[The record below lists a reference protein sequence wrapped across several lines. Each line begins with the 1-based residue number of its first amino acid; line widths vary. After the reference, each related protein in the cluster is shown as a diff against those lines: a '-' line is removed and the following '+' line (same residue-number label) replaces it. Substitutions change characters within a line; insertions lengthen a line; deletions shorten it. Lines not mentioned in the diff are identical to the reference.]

1 MRIIFGI
8 IIIVAILVGL
18 LYSPIGIPATY
29 TEDYTMVIT
38 PNVDLSKSF
47 KSSGTK
53 IINAPVNQY
62 YADNSETMSEGVNEG
77 VNEGVIP
84 NYSANTV
91 SNNITTQG
99 PTFQNNRF
107 VDKNTSVPSNSG
119 MLVTFGSK
127 KSQVENSGQ
136 IVQNQ
141 DGVAILNTDLNTN
154 YSEIYSSEPQ
164 KCYGNNYDPKTSE
177 CGRYIEC
184 HRHWHHHK
192 EPRFHWIEEKCHDD
206 CPNPV
211 PIGDGLMI
219 LGLLVLLYV
228 GYITFIIKQSKNH
241 EK

>member
-1 MRIIFGI
+1 M
-8 IIIVAILVGL
+8 VAILVGL

-29 TEDYTMVIT
+29 TENNTMVIT
-38 PNVDLSKSF
+38 SGVDFSKSF

-53 IINAPVNQY
+53 IINAPVNQS
-62 YADNSETMSEGVNEG
+62 YADNSEMMSEGVNEG
-77 VNEGVIP
+77 VNEGVSEGVSEGVNP
-84 NYSANTV
+84 NYSTNTV

-119 MLVTFGSK
+119 MWVSFGSK

-136 IVQNQ
+136 ATSIGNN
-141 DGVAILNTDLNTN
+141 ITSLNSDLNTTDA
-154 YSEIYSSEPQ
+154 EIYSNGPQ
-164 KCYGNNYDPKTSE
+164 KCYQDPKD
-177 CGRYIEC
+177 CGYWQ
-184 HRHWHHHK
+184 WHHGDHCHNGYWEWIK
-192 EPRFHWIEEKCHDD
+192 ED
-206 CPNPV
+206 CPNTV

-219 LGLLVLLYV
+219 LVLLVLLYT